1 MYMHIVD
8 PQCDEAD
15 LLNYTRQTPTDW
27 KKALQARRDY
37 TAGQLSTLHV
47 CITYVQCSTA
57 NIHLHGTAVMLSHP
71 SHLYIIHNIL
81 HIP

>member
-1 MYMHIVD
+1 MHIVD

-15 LLNYTRQTPTDW
+15 LLNYTRHTPIEW
-27 KKALQARRDY
+27 KKALRDRREY
-37 TAGQLSTLHV
+37 TAGRLSTLHV

-57 NIHLHGTAVMLSHP
+57 NIHLHGTGVMLSHP
-71 SHLYIIHNIL
+71 SHLYIIHSNL